1 MWCDACR
8 SVGTIHCAHP
18 DQCGNMRSNNAAA
31 ENWNAWLDDLPI
43 GAEFHPAIDRLQDFI
58 AGLAEAAE
66 AERDQAWKMVA
77 EADTRLGQALGDAI
91 QDKADNA
98 RLRAIGIEM
107 AESIEGNYYLPGVA
121 TRWRAALNTG
131 KEPSHE

>member
-18 DQCGNMRSNNAAA
+18 DECGYMLSNKAAA

-58 AGLAEAAE
+58 AGLAALEPSVQRDAAAIREAAL
-66 AERDQAWKMVA
+66 V
-77 EADTRLGQALGDAI
+77 
-91 QDKADNA
+91 
-98 RLRAIGIEM
+98 
-107 AESIEGNYYLPGVA
+107 
-121 TRWRAALNTG
+121 AAL
-131 KEPSHE
+131 KECAEGLAAYVNAEFPIVLRDEYPTFEAQYARDMGPVTKALALIDNPRKEVI

>member
-18 DQCGNMRSNNAAA
+18 DECGNMLSNNAAA

-58 AGLAEAAE
+58 AGLAVPTPAVQPDTR
-66 AERDQAWKMVA
+66 ERD
-77 EADTRLGQALGDAI
+77 
-91 QDKADNA
+91 
-98 RLRAIGIEM
+98 RLREALNQSRLAFAGHVSVQSAIDLI
-107 AESIEGNYYLPGVA
+107 A
-121 TRWRAALNTG
+121 RAALKG
-131 KEPSHE
+131 ESHE